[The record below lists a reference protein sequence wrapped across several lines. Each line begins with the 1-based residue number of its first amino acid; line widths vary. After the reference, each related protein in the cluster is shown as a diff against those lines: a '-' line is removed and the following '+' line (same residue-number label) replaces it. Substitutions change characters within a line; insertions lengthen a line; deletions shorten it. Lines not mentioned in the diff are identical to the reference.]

1 VKVSLHDFRESA
13 SKERRAMVV
22 KSELGLDKLMGCQSR
37 VGTRHSEMLDDLS
50 LVESC
55 REGEIGGGLPRESE
69 MYLWE
74 MTSPGLQT
82 PAASPRE
89 SMFPDSPREFAS
101 ALSSSSNET
110 SNETLE
116 IDPELYNV
124 VKGEVE
130 WSFDCAETSSVSS
143 LRTVKL
149 ESEDGDGIPRYWV
162 SELEQTLSK
171 APCEIAPGVFAV

>member
-22 KSELGLDKLMGCQSR
+22 KSELGLDKLMGCRSR
-37 VGTRHSEMLDDLS
+37 VGTRHSDMLDDLS
-50 LVESC
+50 PAEIC
-55 REGEIGGGLPRESE
+55 REDEIGGGLPRESE

-82 PAASPRE
+82 PPPSPRE
-89 SMFPDSPREFAS
+89 SMIFPDSPDEFVS
-101 ALSSSSNET
+101 ALSDGSNET
-110 SNETLE
+110 VA
-116 IDPELYNV
+116 IDSGVYSAA
-124 VKGEVE
+124 KGEVE
-130 WSFDCAETSSVSS
+130 WAFDYAETSSVSS

-149 ESEDGDGIPRYWV
+149 ESEDGDGIPRFWV

-171 APCEIAPGVFAV
+171 GPCEIAPGVFAV